1 MSPTDNYVRRVLEA
15 LSADS
20 ERVALLRDDER
31 FTAGEFTR
39 TVVAAAELLRRQTA
53 EEEIP
58 VVAVLTVANTPA
70 TIILRYAANLIG
82 ATVVHLH
89 STNAVDPTDQLATR
103 ERHEILKK
111 TGATF
116 LAVDEENLGLAR
128 ELCGRLPEPPRLA
141 ALGSLGPDVLD
152 LTTGDADA
160 FDLTVVETDPE
171 RPAVVLFTSGTS
183 GSPKGVTLP
192 FRVRTLYL
200 RAGLDAPGPITYLS
214 TLPVSHSNGSGA
226 DLALASGGTVVLHE
240 GFDASA
246 VLDAVERHRVSALT
260 LTPPQLYMLVDHPA
274 IKDTD
279 LSSIQIISYGGCPAA
294 PARLAEAVEVFGPVL
309 LQFYGTT
316 ETSGISVLAPPDH
329 FDPELRSTAGRLT
342 AEVRVRDVDDERD
355 LPAGE
360 IGEICVRSPF
370 NMLGYWREPELT
382 AETVRD
388 GWVYTGDLGA
398 LDERGYVR
406 LHGRVGEVMKT
417 NGIKVHPTAVENA
430 LLTHPD
436 VAQAAVYGVADG
448 DRVEHIHAA
457 VVLRTGGVADFTS
470 LLDHVSGELS
480 PKHVPAAIT
489 FHDDLP
495 LTGAGKP
502 DKQRLAAQRAGA

>member
-1 MSPTDNYVRRVLEA
+1 M
-15 LSADS
+15 
-20 ERVALLRDDER
+20 
-31 FTAGEFTR
+31 
-39 TVVAAAELLRRQTA
+39 
-53 EEEIP
+53 
-58 VVAVLTVANTPA
+58 
-70 TIILRYAANLIG
+70 
-82 ATVVHLH
+82 
-89 STNAVDPTDQLATR
+89 
-103 ERHEILKK
+103 
-111 TGATF
+111 
-116 LAVDEENLGLAR
+116 
-128 ELCGRLPEPPRLA
+128 
-141 ALGSLGPDVLD
+141 
-152 LTTGDADA
+152 
-160 FDLTVVETDPE
+160 
-171 RPAVVLFTSGTS
+171 
-183 GSPKGVTLP
+183 
-192 FRVRTLYL
+192 
-200 RAGLDAPGPITYLS
+200 
-214 TLPVSHSNGSGA
+214 
-226 DLALASGGTVVLHE
+226 
-240 GFDASA
+240 
-246 VLDAVERHRVSALT
+246 
-260 LTPPQLYMLVDHPA
+260 
-274 IKDTD
+274 
-279 LSSIQIISYGGCPAA
+279 
-294 PARLAEAVEVFGPVL
+294 
-309 LQFYGTT
+309 
-316 ETSGISVLAPPDH
+316 
-329 FDPELRSTAGRLT
+329 
-342 AEVRVRDVDDERD
+342 RVRDVDDQRD

-502 DKQRLAAQRAGA
+502 DKQRLAAQRAGV